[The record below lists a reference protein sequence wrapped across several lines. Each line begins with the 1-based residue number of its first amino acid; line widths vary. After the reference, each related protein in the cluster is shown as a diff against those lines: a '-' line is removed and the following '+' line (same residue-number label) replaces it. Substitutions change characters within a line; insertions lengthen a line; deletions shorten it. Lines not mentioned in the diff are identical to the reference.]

1 VLIEL
6 LLPVVSINFV
16 EGIASVL
23 SDLTGTDV

>member
-6 LLPVVSINFV
+6 LLLVVSINIV
-16 EGIASVL
+16 TGIASVL